1 MPFEERHIEFSDVET
16 AAALQRFVRKRQ
28 PGRQTVA
35 LRHVRALGDG
45 EMLTG
50 VQATGNQGMEPV
62 KLDLTLAEVTA
73 ALLGWCFSK
82 EIPIPRQANKRIVFA
97 RQRFSLVLEIDVATN
112 AGQEKTPDQA

>member
-16 AAALQRFVRKRQ
+16 AAALQRFVRRRQ
-28 PGRQTVA
+28 SGRQTVA
-35 LRHVRALGDG
+35 LRQVKALGDG

-50 VQATGNQGMEPV
+50 VQATGNQGMEQV

-82 EIPIPRQANKRIVFA
+82 EIPIPRQANKRIVFG

-112 AGQEKTPDQA
+112 AGQGKASDQA